1 MAGWIAKV
9 GVRTVNPHQRS
20 QAERF
25 GVEIAEMSSF
35 VPDMSFDFRD
45 PLAITAM
52 VAAKFLKEIAACML
66 RSDQF
71 ER

>member
-25 GVEIAEMSSF
+25 GVEIVEMSGF
-35 VPDMSFDFRD
+35 VPDMSLDFRD
-45 PLAITAM
+45 PLGITAM
-52 VAAKFLKEIAACML
+52 VAATFLYEIAACIL

-71 ER
+71 